1 MLSVTE
7 VHCPHCGAK
16 GKILLP
22 SQGAIL
28 IGPCPNCDEMVA
40 VFCGNG
46 LPLDKDTMTGG
57 TIQEKHRHLMET
69 LTTFLDLSIRETLKQ
84 QAGDDDSESETE
96 LEPFELR
103 FDAPEHDEDLDV
115 SSAPPS
121 RISEGE
127 LQSFRDIDLKFLD
140 DKAYF
145 DSIFGR

>member
-46 LPLDKDTMTGG
+46 LPLDKEVMMSGSN
-57 TIQEKHRHLMET
+57 QEKHHHLMEV
-69 LTTFLDLSIRETLKQ
+69 LTSFLDMSIRDTLKQ
-84 QAGDDDSESETE
+84 QTNPENGEFSEDGE
-96 LEPFELR
+96 LDPFELKYSTEESP
-103 FDAPEHDEDLDV
+103 AEPV
-115 SSAPPS
+115 T
-121 RISEGE
+121 ISEDDV
-127 LQSFRDIDLKFLD
+127 QTFRDVDLKFLD
-140 DKAYF
+140 NKEYF
-145 DSIFGR
+145 DSIFRK

>member
-1 MLSVTE
+1 MPMLSVTE

-46 LPLDKDTMTGG
+46 LPLEKETMTGG
-57 TIQEKHRHLMET
+57 TIQEKHRHLMEV

-84 QAGDDDSESETE
+84 QIGDADGETE

-103 FDAPEHDEDLDV
+103 FDASESESSADQP
-115 SSAPPS
+115 SAPPS

-140 DKAYF
+140 NKAYF
-145 DSIFGR
+145 DSIFGA

>member
-46 LPLDKDTMTGG
+46 LPLDKDVMTSG
-57 TIQEKHRHLMET
+57 TVQEKHRHLMEV
-69 LTTFLDLSIRETLKQ
+69 LTSFLDMSIRETLKQ
-84 QAGDDDSESETE
+84 QSGAKDGSDGEGEID
-96 LEPFELR
+96 LEPFELK
-103 FDAPEHDEDLDV
+103 FEPGESEAAAPASITDADV
-115 SSAPPS
+115 
-121 RISEGE
+121 RT
-127 LQSFRDIDLKFLD
+127 FRDVDLKFLD
-140 DKAYF
+140 NKTYF
-145 DSIFGR
+145 DSIFRK

>member
-46 LPLDKDTMTGG
+46 LPLEKEVMTSGSL
-57 TIQEKHRHLMET
+57 QEKHRHLMET

-84 QAGDDDSESETE
+84 QAGEEGGAVE

-103 FDAPEHDEDLDV
+103 FDMPETEDAADQTT
-115 SSAPPS
+115 APPS

-140 DKAYF
+140 NKAYF
-145 DSIFGR
+145 DSIFGA